1 MWWDLSIWLNFACWI
16 GCFWWMHSL
25 SRRQEAM
32 LEKLHDQTRRIAQ
45 IAGEEKTILKE
56 VHPAV
61 EEIQDELKD
70 VHESVEKQRREQA
83 RG

>member
-1 MWWDLSIWLNFACWI
+1 MWWDLATWFNFACWI
-16 GCFWWMHSL
+16 VCFWWMHSL

-32 LEKLHDQTRRIAQ
+32 LERLHDQTRRIAQ

-61 EEIQDELKD
+61 EEIHEELKD
-70 VHESVEKQRREQA
+70 VHESVKAQRRGS
-83 RG
+83 RPG